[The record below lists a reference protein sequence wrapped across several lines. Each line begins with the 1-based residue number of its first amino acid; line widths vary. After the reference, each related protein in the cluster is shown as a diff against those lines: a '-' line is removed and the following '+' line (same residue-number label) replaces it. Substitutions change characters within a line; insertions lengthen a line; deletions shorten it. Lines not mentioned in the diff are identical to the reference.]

1 MNVLKVWMTNVSLTL
16 LRLLPWRRKPAL
28 IEVGQPG
35 RGSPVLLTCNYA
47 LTVERVVRALEG
59 QDCYLLVANSRG
71 VNVWCAAAGGLF
83 SHHDVVSALKT
94 SGVESRVDH
103 RTVILPQ
110 LAAVGIEAREVR
122 RRAGWRVVW
131 GPVDARDLS
140 VLLGDA
146 RVPTPEM
153 RQVRFRLR
161 ERLEMA
167 VAWAFPVS
175 ALVAALLAFVW
186 RAALMPALLLIW
198 MLSLGV
204 FAAFPLYARWL
215 RPPSRG
221 RGLSFERG
229 GLQALL
235 WVVSVGGP
243 LCYALA
249 AGLFSWAWLWRWALL
264 AGVLV
269 VIVTADLAGMTPV
282 LKSGTHEERLYQVVL
297 DQERCLGEGVCAE
310 VCPRGCFEVGDVA
323 TMPGAVRCVQC
334 GACVVQCPG
343 DALSLVGPQG
353 QLVSPESARR
363 FKLDL
368 MGKRAQKEG

>member
-1 MNVLKVWMTNVSLTL
+1 MNVLKVWMTNVGLTL

-47 LTVERVVRALEG
+47 LTVERVVRALSG
-59 QDCYLLVANSRG
+59 QDCYLLAANSRG

-83 SHHDVVSALKT
+83 THHDVVSALKT
-94 SGVESRVDH
+94 SGIEARVDH

-110 LAAVGIEAREVR
+110 LAAAGIEAREVR
-122 RRAGWRVVW
+122 RRSGWRVVW
-131 GPVDARDLS
+131 GPVDARDLPAF
-140 VLLGDA
+140 LEHA
-146 RVPTPEM
+146 QVPAPEM
-153 RQVRFRLR
+153 RQVRFRLC

-175 ALVAALLAFVW
+175 ALVAAVLAFVW
-186 RAALMPALLLIW
+186 RAALVPALLLVW
-198 MLSLGV
+198 GLSLLV

-215 RPPSRG
+215 RPTSRG

-229 GLQALL
+229 GIQAVL
-235 WVVSVGGP
+235 WAVSVGG
-243 LCYALA
+243 LLSCALL
-249 AGLFSWAWLWRWALL
+249 AGTFSWAWLWRWALL

-269 VIVTADLAGMTPV
+269 VIVTADLAGMTPL
-282 LKSGTHEERLYQVVL
+282 LKSGTHEERLYRVVL
-297 DQERCLGEGVCAE
+297 DPARCLGEGVCAE
-310 VCPRGCFEVGDVA
+310 VCPRGCFEVGDAA
-323 TMPGAVRCVQC
+323 TMPGAMRCVQC

-353 QLVSPESARR
+353 QTLSPESVRR
-363 FKLDL
+363 YKLDL
-368 MGKRAQKEG
+368 MGKRAREN